1 MKGKTILFLM
11 LLPLAALARETREPL
26 TLSAIHAAARE
37 AKVVME
43 LPRWETTTAAIQASE
58 QAAMAEGKRRLDAI
72 AALKPGDIT
81 LENSLAALDSAWD
94 PVVLTLAR
102 MGIIEATS
110 PDPALRE
117 AAHES
122 SRRLEAWLTDASFR
136 QDVYR
141 VIRAYADS
149 SPGLQGEDAMLLKT
163 VMRDYRR
170 NGMELPPEKRTQLQ
184 KLKNR
189 LNRLNQEFQKAVRE
203 ADVELVFTR
212 EELEGLP
219 EDFLRNPKLLGEDG
233 RYRLN
238 ANVTWQVIEVLRN
251 ARREETRRRLV
262 LARMNRAR
270 KENVPR
276 FTEMLRTRARIARL
290 LGYDNW
296 ADYRTEPRM
305 AKKGDTAR
313 RFLVDLKQG
322 LEPKFRDELEKLRL
336 LKVADTGD
344 ADARLNYWDVGY
356 YKNQLKKQ
364 RFDIDTEKLK
374 VYFELE
380 RTLDGMFGVFEQI
393 FGLRIQPVKDDYYR
407 WVEDLRLYVVSDAT
421 SGAPLGFVYM
431 DMFPRKGKYN
441 HFAQFGIVPG
451 RKLADG
457 RYRRPVV
464 ALVCNF
470 PPPAGDKPS
479 LLSYDQVETLFHE
492 FGHALHSV
500 LTQARYQEFS
510 GTSVPR
516 DFVEAPSQM
525 LENWVRDKQVLDRF
539 AVDYRDGTSKIPAK
553 VLNRLEEARLAT
565 IAIHYRGQIGYGLA
579 DLALHMTTDDQ
590 VFRNFVAVSNEVMSE
605 TYLPV
610 PKDTAFVA
618 SFGHLAGG
626 YDAGYY
632 GYAWADA
639 IAADLA
645 SVFRKAPDRFLD
657 RTAGMKLRRE
667 IYAVGGSR
675 EVEDSIRAFLGRPRS
690 LRPFFQQLGLQPEK
704 GLGTRAGAVGQVK
717 KAVVAS
723 P

>member
-1 MKGKTILFLM
+1 MKGKTILCLM
-11 LLPLAALARETREPL
+11 LLPLAALAREVREPA
-26 TLSAIHAAARE
+26 TLSGIRAAADQ
-37 AKVVME
+37 AKVIME
-43 LPRWETTTAAIQASE
+43 LPRWETTVADIQASE
-58 QAAMAEGKRRLDAI
+58 RAALAEGKRRLDAI
-72 AALKPGDIT
+72 AALKPEEAR

-94 PVVLTLAR
+94 PVEATLAR
-102 MGIIEATS
+102 MDILEATS
-110 PDPALRE
+110 PDPALRD
-117 AAHES
+117 AAHEA
-122 SRRLEAWLTDASFR
+122 SRRLEAWLTDAGFR
-136 QDVYR
+136 RDVYR
-141 VIRAYADS
+141 VIKAYADS
-149 SPGLQGEDAMLLKT
+149 RPGLQGEDAMLLKT

-170 NGMELPPEKRTQLQ
+170 NGMELPPAKRAELQ

-189 LNRLNQEFQKAVRE
+189 LNRLNQEFQKTVRE
-203 ADVELVFTR
+203 ADVELVFAR

-219 EDFLRNPKLLGEDG
+219 DDFLRNPELLGKDG
-233 RYRLN
+233 RYHLN

-251 ARREETRRRLV
+251 ARHEETRRRLV

-276 FTEMLRTRARIARL
+276 FTEMLRTRARIATL

-305 AKKGDTAR
+305 AKNGGTAR
-313 RFLVDLKQG
+313 RFLIDLKQG

-344 ADARLNYWDVGY
+344 ADARINYWDVGY
-356 YKNQLKKQ
+356 YKNRLKKQ
-364 RFDIDTEKLK
+364 HYDIDTEKLK

-380 RTLDGMFGVFEQI
+380 RTLNGMFGIFERI
-393 FGLRIQPVKDDYYR
+393 FGLRIQPVKDHYYR
-407 WVEDLRLYVVSDAT
+407 WVEDLRLYVVSDAAG
-421 SGAPLGFVYM
+421 GAPLGFIYM

-451 RKLADG
+451 KQLADG

-479 LLSYDQVETLFHE
+479 LLSYDDVQTLFHE

-539 AVDYRDGTSKIPAK
+539 AVDYRDGTSRIPAG
-553 VLNRLEEARLAT
+553 VLDRLEEARLAT

-590 VFRNFVAVSNEVMSE
+590 VFRNFVAVSNKVMSE

-610 PKDTAFVA
+610 PKETAFVA
-618 SFGHLAGG
+618 SFSHLAGG

-645 SVFRKAPDRFLD
+645 SVFRKAPGRFLD
-657 RTAGMKLRRE
+657 KPTGMKLRRE

-675 EVEDSIRAFLGRPRS
+675 EVEESIRAFLGRPRS

-704 GLGTRAGAVGQVK
+704 GLGTRAAAVGQAK